1 MRHSVGGRNDQS
13 ARQKT
18 YYAVGVRVISMRV
31 SRKVAM
37 GIGLLLLFGVIFG
50 GQAALQTSKDN
61 SCPPS
66 LHVHNSTETNE
77 MINETIVE
85 YEKLSDRRQTEFR
98 EALKDDTYPEINTT
112 YGAWV
117 NTSHVRYRGDIYSTG
132 VAVC

>member
-1 MRHSVGGRNDQS
+1 MRLF
-13 ARQKT
+13 
-18 YYAVGVRVISMRV
+18 
-31 SRKVAM
+31 RKVAM

-50 GQAALQTSKDN
+50 GQAALQTSNDN

-77 MINETIVE
+77 TIVE
-85 YEKLSDRRQTEFR
+85 YEKLSDRRQTEFK
-98 EALKDDTYPEINTT
+98 EALMGDTFPEINTT

-117 NTSHVRYRGDIYSTG
+117 NTSNVRYRGDIYSTA